1 MLLHQHDKKI
11 VIYDV
16 QTTFDGIATYDDIA
30 TYVDIATSLDVD
42 ISTYDAGSS

>member
-1 MLLHQHDKKI
+1 MMIDGHDDPATHVGI
-11 VIYDV
+11 VMKYCS
-16 QTTFDGIATYDDIA
+16 FSYDDIA